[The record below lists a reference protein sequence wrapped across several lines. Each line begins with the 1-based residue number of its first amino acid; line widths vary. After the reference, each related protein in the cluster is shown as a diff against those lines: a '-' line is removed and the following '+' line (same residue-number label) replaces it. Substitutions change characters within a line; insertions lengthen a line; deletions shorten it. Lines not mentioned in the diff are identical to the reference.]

1 MKDKKIKPKKVVKIV
16 KSSGKIKA
24 KPLSEHIVE
33 ATNKGKPIETFFL
46 IRWFKSIRSSIKLWR
61 K

>member
-1 MKDKKIKPKKVVKIV
+1 MKDKKIKPKKVVKKV

-33 ATNKGKPIETFFL
+33 ATNKGNPIETFFL